1 MSRILALILFIVGSA
16 VFLLGCQAM
25 PTDEPVTINGITVPP
40 APPLSLEMVDQGETL
55 YLQYC
60 ASCHGGNLEGA
71 PNWKLSLP
79 DGSFPPPPQDSTG
92 HTWHHSDTVLLNI
105 IAEGGDPEFGGTM
118 PSYGDILTEEE
129 IASVL
134 DFFKSKW
141 GKNEREFQWWVTN
154 TR

>member
-1 MSRILALILFIVGSA
+1 MSRLLLLILFIVGST
-16 VFLLGCQAM
+16 VSLLGCQGM
-25 PTDEPVTINGITVPP
+25 PTDEPVTINGISVPP
-40 APPLSLEMVDQGETL
+40 APPLSPEMVDQGETL

-60 ASCHGGNLEGA
+60 ASCHGVNLEGA
-71 PNWKLSLP
+71 SNWKQALP

-92 HTWHHSDTVLLNI
+92 HTWHHSDTVLLII

-118 PSYGDILTEEE
+118 PSFGDKLTEEE
-129 IASVL
+129 TVSVL
-134 DFFKSKW
+134 DIFKSKW

>member
-1 MSRILALILFIVGSA
+1 MSRILTQILFIVGSA
-16 VFLLGCQAM
+16 VSLLGCQAI
-25 PTDEPVTINGITVPP
+25 PTDEPVTIDGISVPP
-40 APPLSLEMVDQGETL
+40 VPSLSPEGVDQGETL

-60 ASCHGGNLEGA
+60 ASCHGVNLEGA
-71 PNWKLSLP
+71 PNWKQSLP

-92 HTWHHSDTVLLNI
+92 HTWHHSDTVLQNI
-105 IAEGGDPEFGGTM
+105 IGEGGDPEFGGTM

-129 IASVL
+129 MVSIL
-134 DFFKSKW
+134 EFFKSKW